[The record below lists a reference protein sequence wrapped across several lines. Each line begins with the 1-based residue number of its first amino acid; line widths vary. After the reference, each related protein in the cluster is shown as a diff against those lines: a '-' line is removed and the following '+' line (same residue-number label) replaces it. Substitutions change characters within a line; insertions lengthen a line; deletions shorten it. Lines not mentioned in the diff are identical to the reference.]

1 MNSTLGAK
9 RQRQIGGAYGDRQP
23 RHLDLNRSIGRTTES
38 GPKPGAR
45 RGGKRFRDCLVGA
58 VVNFARRHGLRIAAQ
73 GTGHNAAPLDRLDNT
88 VLVNTHASASAIR
101 AVKSAMSRRASG
113 QMYLNIADMH
123 QDPHRFWTPVAY
135 DRLRR
140 IKSAVDPENVIWSNH
155 PIPPAGPWLAL
166 ASGRD
171 DLPTSV
177 GV

>member
-1 MNSTLGAK
+1 
-9 RQRQIGGAYGDRQP
+9 
-23 RHLDLNRSIGRTTES
+23 
-38 GPKPGAR
+38 
-45 RGGKRFRDCLVGA
+45 
-58 VVNFARRHGLRIAAQ
+58 
-73 GTGHNAAPLDRLDNT
+73 
-88 VLVNTHASASAIR
+88 
-101 AVKSAMSRRASG
+101 MSRRASG